1 MKKFSIILLASV
13 IISIFYIT
21 SKPDESFDQYSNL
34 DGSNNIISKEVLLSR
49 IDDGRSIYK
58 EKCSSCHGNELA
70 GNKFWRTKKDIDGN
84 NLPPPLNGTGHTWH
98 HSPEQLFKIIKYG
111 IKHFDPNYE
120 GNMRGFEELSDDEIY
135 SILDYIISTWPDEI
149 REQYREKYK

>member
-1 MKKFSIILLASV
+1 MKKFSIIILVSV

-70 GNKFWRTKKDIDGN
+70 GNKFWRIKKDVDELSKTLDSLQENSSDDIDY
-84 NLPPPLNGTGHTWH
+84 
-98 HSPEQLFKIIKYG
+98 S
-111 IKHFDPNYE
+111 
-120 GNMRGFEELSDDEIY
+120 EELEGFY
-135 SILDYIISTWPDEI
+135 FGPVGEA
-149 REQYREKYK
+149 